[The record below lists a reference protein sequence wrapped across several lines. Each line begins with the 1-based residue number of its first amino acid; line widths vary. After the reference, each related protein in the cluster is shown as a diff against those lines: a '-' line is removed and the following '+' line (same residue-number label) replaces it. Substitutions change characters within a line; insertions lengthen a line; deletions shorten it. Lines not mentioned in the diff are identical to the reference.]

1 MRHTCKAP
9 ANPPPPANWRAVSI
23 SFVLAGIMAAMADA
37 GLEASTLF
45 CLTDDTREMVDE
57 VSERV

>member
-1 MRHTCKAP
+1 
-9 ANPPPPANWRAVSI
+9 
-23 SFVLAGIMAAMADA
+23 MAAMTGA

-57 VSERV
+57 VS